1 MRNYESDA
9 YRKYRSS
16 MEQRHKVVRTSGS
29 PYSQQTAVQGKRQIV
44 ERSASTK
51 RKRTREKG
59 KPYYDYDLLLVIIFL
74 MCFGLVML
82 YSSSAYSAQND
93 YNNDISLQG
102 RRLSVL
108 SDFLQ
113 CLSFLR
119 LTIICMVRMQKNFFG
134 FQCF

>member
-16 MEQRHKVVRTSGS
+16 IEQRQKVVRTSGS
-29 PYSQQTAVQGKRQIV
+29 PYSQQTAVQGKRQIA

-74 MCFGLVML
+74 MCFGLVM
-82 YSSSAYSAQND
+82 
-93 YNNDISLQG
+93 IIIMICFSLQG
-102 RRLSVL
+102 RQLSVL

>member
-16 MEQRHKVVRTSGS
+16 MEQRQKVVRTSGS
-29 PYSQQTAVQGKRQIV
+29 PYSQQTAVQGKRQIA

-74 MCFGLVML
+74 MCFISIPSFLKFL
-82 YSSSAYSAQND
+82 PISYTLSNPPT
-93 YNNDISLQG
+93 ISLFKYNSVAIL
-102 RRLSVL
+102 RYISISSVL
-108 SDFLQ
+108 
-113 CLSFLR
+113 
-119 LTIICMVRMQKNFFG
+119 
-134 FQCF
+134 